1 MDRVIIGLVLIMTH
15 NSMAQGVSFSWV
27 KSFHGTNQ
35 EVGKAVTS
43 DAQGNVYSTG
53 YFLGTVDFDPGV
65 GVYPMSSNGQQDIF
79 ISKLDGNG
87 NFVWAKHIGGAGN
100 DMCNAITLDMAG
112 NIYLTGFF
120 RNTVDF
126 NPGAGTAYLNTYA
139 SASQDIFICK
149 LDTSGNFLWA
159 KSFGGSGYYDS
170 IGNMY
175 PAVSVAYG
183 IQTDELG
190 YVYCA
195 GSFLGSI
202 DFNPN
207 AGINNLVSLSVPN
220 IFISKLDSGG
230 HFVWARSMGENKAG
244 DEAYAISLDDSG
256 NVYTTGVFGDTA
268 DFDPGPASFHL
279 ISAAYNQAFVSKLDS
294 SGHFVWAK
302 NMGGQTLNDQ
312 ASGLSIAI
320 DINGEVVTGGKYK
333 GSGDFDPGNGIINLT
348 SNGNYDMFLTKMNSQ
363 GDLIWCESIGG
374 TGSDICSS
382 ITTDLCGNVYATG
395 YFKGQVDFDPGTST
409 SLLTSSVGTSDI
421 FLLKL
426 SPAGDYNWS
435 SRMGGNG
442 SDAGNALLAGPA
454 GSLFITGYY
463 SEIADFDPGT
473 DEVNQ
478 IAAGGTDFFL
488 LKLNSNIMV
497 LPITIIRFCGQ
508 EVQAGNLLKWDTE
521 NELNTDFIEIQKS
534 FDGRNFSIIG
544 VMECM
549 LYNPPSSNYY
559 FVDNRK
565 REGINYYRLK
575 FVDLDNQYQYSNII
589 SVINGEGQP
598 RILVYPNP
606 SQGEVNIFASKYV
619 RKATISITDIKG
631 RSVLLKTNL
640 EGQSFRF
647 DISNETDGMYF
658 IELDEL
664 WPESTKCNEYKTH
677 PEMIK
682 LSK

>member
-202 DFNPN
+202 DFNPD
-207 AGINNLVSLSVPN
+207 AGINNLVSEPVLFCQP
-220 IFISKLDSGG
+220 
-230 HFVWARSMGENKAG
+230 
-244 DEAYAISLDDSG
+244 
-256 NVYTTGVFGDTA
+256 
-268 DFDPGPASFHL
+268 
-279 ISAAYNQAFVSKLDS
+279 
-294 SGHFVWAK
+294 
-302 NMGGQTLNDQ
+302 
-312 ASGLSIAI
+312 
-320 DINGEVVTGGKYK
+320 
-333 GSGDFDPGNGIINLT
+333 
-348 SNGNYDMFLTKMNSQ
+348 
-363 GDLIWCESIGG
+363 
-374 TGSDICSS
+374 
-382 ITTDLCGNVYATG
+382 
-395 YFKGQVDFDPGTST
+395 
-409 SLLTSSVGTSDI
+409 
-421 FLLKL
+421 
-426 SPAGDYNWS
+426 
-435 SRMGGNG
+435 
-442 SDAGNALLAGPA
+442 
-454 GSLFITGYY
+454 GSLFHIEPV
-463 SEIADFDPGT
+463 EIGNRPCLT
-473 DEVNQ
+473 MPSIEVKPDQ
-478 IAAGGTDFFL
+478 
-488 LKLNSNIMV
+488 
-497 LPITIIRFCGQ
+497 
-508 EVQAGNLLKWDTE
+508 
-521 NELNTDFIEIQKS
+521 
-534 FDGRNFSIIG
+534 
-544 VMECM
+544 
-549 LYNPPSSNYY
+549 
-559 FVDNRK
+559 
-565 REGINYYRLK
+565 
-575 FVDLDNQYQYSNII
+575 QY
-589 SVINGEGQP
+589 
-598 RILVYPNP
+598 
-606 SQGEVNIFASKYV
+606 
-619 RKATISITDIKG
+619 
-631 RSVLLKTNL
+631 
-640 EGQSFRF
+640 
-647 DISNETDGMYF
+647 
-658 IELDEL
+658 
-664 WPESTKCNEYKTH
+664 H
-677 PEMIK
+677 
-682 LSK
+682 